1 MPTATPIQTPK
12 VKAMAPAQ
20 IDHVVVL
27 VPYQD
32 LIDPP
37 KWVTENFTLTP
48 GGRHSDGKTENKLI
62 VFSDGT
68 YIELIAFINDNPSLR
83 RGHPWGN
90 KSYGF
95 IDFALTTPAGSNFDY
110 AGLRGRI
117 NQKSGS
123 LGIDYDQPIEG
134 GRKRDDGVDVRWKV
148 TFPKNVVGAGVPGS
162 DISRRGE
169 IPFWCHDIAGREL
182 RVDTVAANV
191 THPSGVKGIAQFT
204 ILVPDGKM
212 DSYVDLYSSIMDSK
226 PVRMFGTT
234 RLPLETPINI
244 PGLVKPWVFV
254 EPPTL
259 DVEKKRLLERG
270 PGIIEI
276 ALRLGVE
283 GKVGVGRPSIDE
295 NGVWIHFLK

>member
-1 MPTATPIQTPK
+1 
-12 VKAMAPAQ
+12 MAPAQ

-27 VPYQD
+27 VPHAD
-32 LIDPP
+32 LLNPP
-37 KWVTENFTLTP
+37 RWVTDNFTLTP

-62 VFSDGT
+62 VFEDGT
-68 YIELIAFINDNPSLR
+68 YLELIAFINDNPFLR

-95 IDFALTTPAGSNFDY
+95 IDFALTTPEGTNFDY

-123 LGIDYDQPIEG
+123 LGIDYDQPLEG
-134 GRKRDDGVDVRWKV
+134 GRKRDDGKEVRWTV
-148 TFPKNVVGAGVPGS
+148 TFPKNNVAVGSLGPS
-162 DISRRGE
+162 ISRRGE
-169 IPFWCHDIAGREL
+169 IPFWCHDITPRST
-182 RVDTVAANV
+182 RVDMSKANT

-234 RLPLETPINI
+234 RLPLETPVNV

-254 EPPTL
+254 EPPSL
-259 DVEKKRLLERG
+259 DVEKKRLRERG

-276 ALRLGVE
+276 ALRLGLE
-283 GKVGVGRPSIDE
+283 GEVGLGRASIDE
-295 NGVWIHFLK
+295 KGVWIHFLK